1 MSFPIVEQIPGVG
14 SLRNHPLPR
23 CSLRKSTFIGTSMK
37 TSDLLL
43 DKAWTAY
50 EHGLSAETHDL
61 NAADMWYELMTTLI
75 YQYAD
80 ALVMEAQS

>member
-1 MSFPIVEQIPGVG
+1 
-14 SLRNHPLPR
+14 
-23 CSLRKSTFIGTSMK
+23 MK

-43 DKAWTAY
+43 DKAWLAY
-50 EHGLSAETHDL
+50 ENGLDAETHDL

-80 ALVMEAQS
+80 ALIREATND

>member
-1 MSFPIVEQIPGVG
+1 
-14 SLRNHPLPR
+14 
-23 CSLRKSTFIGTSMK
+23 MK

-50 EHGLSAETHDL
+50 LHGADAETHDL
-61 NAADMWYELMTTLI
+61 NTADMWYDLMTTLI

-80 ALVMEAQS
+80 AIVVESQS